1 MTLTV
6 APSLTAIR
14 SLSDQSARDPRDD
27 IHENMDKTGDMP
39 IEPMRLIASM
49 AADGSLRPE
58 ERDAATILHK
68 MARAAQSELK
78 DEGTYAWRDADGKW
92 STVREPRKVTAGK
105 VDEALLGIR
114 ASHRRMAVR
123 HALVAIDAIA
133 DIDNLSPLAAG
144 IEDLVAYWWSA
155 KSKAPVRVTGI
166 SLARVSFGEKREE
179 TAEVG
184 NAAGSPR
191 RLIDG
196 FERMATRKQLSAD
209 PKLNSLIHAAGL
221 RYESEF
227 RQTGLSPLGA
237 IDYSRTYVDGSA
249 GPTISERA
257 ETARRKFAAAQSCMT
272 LEQARVVN
280 AVVLAGRALA
290 DVGVEVTAYKQRDM
304 AAAVAKERLVNGL
317 TALAYGYGLLE
328 RRRAA

>member
-1 MTLTV
+1 MTV
-6 APSLTAIR
+6 APSKTAIK
-14 SLSDQSARDPRDD
+14 SLADQSARDPRDELHD
-27 IHENMDKTGDMP
+27 NLDKTDELP
-39 IEPMRLIASM
+39 IEPLRLIATM
-49 AADGSLRPE
+49 AADGSLTSE

-68 MARAAQSELK
+68 MARVGQSTLR
-78 DEGTYAWRDADGKW
+78 DEGSYAWRDADGKW
-92 STVREPRKVTAGK
+92 STVREPRKATAGK

-114 ASHRRMAVR
+114 ASHRRVAVR
-123 HALVAIDAIA
+123 HALVAVSPLA
-133 DIDNLSPLAAG
+133 DLDNLSPLAAG
-144 IEDLVAYWWSA
+144 IEDLAAYWWSA

-209 PKLNSLIHAAGL
+209 PKLNGLLHAAGL

-237 IDYSRTYVDGSA
+237 IDYSRTYVDGSS

-257 ETARRKFAAAQSCMT
+257 EAARRKFAAAQGAMT
-272 LEQARVVN
+272 PDQARVVN